1 MSYNTRLLVPA
12 IRLRGNILVIKINTY
27 WACLGRA
34 LHSEA
39 SCLKNERWQGWFT
52 SIKWPWTLLL
62 TSKLP
67 HHCQVGSAAPAGL
80 SPTLRGTGCTSPLL
94 RTLNSYLC
102 NKHTTNEQYHCDR
115 TGSIQL
121 SFYRHIS
128 QSPEYPKQAV
138 NKMMN
143 HQHSERVS
151 LQFRLVQPCFTSLLV
166 SSEGHDTQ
174 TKQQ

>member
-52 SIKWPWTLLL
+52 SIKWPLTLLL
-62 TSKLP
+62 KSRLP
-67 HHCQVGSAAPAGL
+67 HYHQVGNATLKGL
-80 SPTLRGTGCTSPLL
+80 SSTLRGTGCTSPLL

-102 NKHTTNEQYHCDR
+102 NKHTTNEQYHFYR

-121 SFYRHIS
+121 FFYRHIS

-143 HQHSERVS
+143 HHHSERVS

-174 TKQQ
+174 TK